1 MSAHPLPGARNEASQ
16 TATVD
21 RPPRDAVA
29 SQSLQRAHCFVLPD
43 DEPDESSAD
52 VSASAL
58 AFGLWGALIWTVLW
72 FFLGVI
78 CARHFS

>member
-1 MSAHPLPGARNEASQ
+1 MKPR
-16 TATVD
+16 
-21 RPPRDAVA
+21 RPPPLTDHHVTPW
-29 SQSLQRAHCFVLPD
+29 RANRYSEHIDFALP
-43 DEPDESSAD
+43 DEPDETSAD